1 MDQATPVNRR
11 PPMPRP
17 APRTIAE
24 LAQAGLIIEDE
35 GRTRLGDEFR
45 ICASRLHSTIKAS
58 ILSGER
64 NGNTLLIT
72 STKPAEG
79 KSFSALNLAAALAQ
93 TAQRPVVLVDADLK
107 PGSLT
112 ELIGLKR
119 HPGLFDMVADTS
131 LRPSEL
137 IVATPLPGLSF
148 LPIGMPISQTDLD
161 HRRRPLVEVIDTLAS
176 ALPDFTLVLDT
187 GPLLSTSDPS
197 VLAPAAAQIVMIV
210 EAERT
215 QKNELESALDLIRGA
230 PKVLLMLNKVTGK
243 QRSSFGAYS
252 YYGDYYARPNAP
264 PGSVIPQVP
273 AAPANPEQD

>member
-1 MDQATPVNRR
+1 MDTLTPPLAPGER
-11 PPMPRP
+11 PIPAARP

-64 NGNTLLIT
+64 NGNTLLVT

-107 PGSLT
+107 PGSIS
-112 ELIGLKR
+112 ELLGLKR
-119 HPGLFDMVADTS
+119 QPGLFDMVADIS
-131 LRPSEL
+131 VRPSEL
-137 IVATPLPGLSF
+137 VVATPLPGLSVI
-148 LPIGMPISQTDLD
+148 PIGVPALQTDLD
-161 HRRRPLVEVIDTLAS
+161 HRRRPLVEVVDALAA
-176 ALPDFTLVLDT
+176 ALSDCTLVLDT

-197 VLAPAAAQIVMIV
+197 VLAPSVAQIVMIV
-210 EAERT
+210 ESGRT
-215 QKNELESALDLIRGA
+215 QKAELEAAMDLIRGN
-230 PKVLLMLNKVTGK
+230 PKVLLMLNKVAGR

-252 YYGDYYARPNAP
+252 YYGDYYAKPNPPPPAP
-264 PGSVIPQVP
+264 P
-273 AAPANPEQD
+273 ANLSKLQD

>member
-1 MDQATPVNRR
+1 LV
-11 PPMPRP
+11 RP
-17 APRTIAE
+17 APRTIAD

-64 NGNTLLIT
+64 NGNTLLVT

-107 PGSLT
+107 PGSIS
-112 ELIGLKR
+112 ELLGLKR
-119 HPGLFDMVADTS
+119 QPGLFDMVADAS
-131 LRPSEL
+131 VRPSEL
-137 IVATPLPGLSF
+137 VVATPLPGLSVI
-148 LPIGMPISQTDLD
+148 PIGVPALQQDLD
-161 HRRRPLVEVIDTLAS
+161 HRRRPLVEVVDALS
-176 ALPDFTLVLDT
+176 AALSDCTLVLDT

-197 VLAPAAAQIVMIV
+197 VLAPSVAQIVMIV
-210 EAERT
+210 ESGRT
-215 QKNELESALDLIRGA
+215 QKPELEAAMDLIRGNA
-230 PKVLLMLNKVTGK
+230 KVMLMLNKVAGR

-264 PGSVIPQVP
+264 PP
-273 AAPANPEQD
+273 APPSSLSKSQN